1 MRILLF
7 KSFIYTMLTSFVLVG
22 LSLTPASAQGLTT
35 GGKFDTDQPLEITAD
50 SLEVQQAKQLAV
62 FQGRVLVVQGE
73 IRLKSDRLVVHY
85 TEDKAK
91 KSDEAPGIRKIDAT
105 GNVFL
110 SSPRETAKGQR
121 GVYDVENKMITLT
134 GDVTLTQGQSVL
146 KGQNM
151 TLNLETGL
159 SRIEG
164 GVSSGGT
171 SGRVRGLFVP
181 QKKKK

>member
-1 MRILLF
+1 MKTIIFKRFIAGLMISLF
-7 KSFIYTMLTSFVLVG
+7 IGGMSGRATAQSSGAG
-22 LSLTPASAQGLTT
+22 L
-35 GGKFDTDQPLEITAD
+35 DTDQPLEITAD
-50 SLEVQQAKQLAV
+50 ALEVQKAKQLAI
-62 FQGRVLVVQGE
+62 FEGRVLVVQGE
-73 IRLKSDRLVVHY
+73 LRLQSDRLIVHY
-85 TEDKAK
+85 SENSANDTNGA
-91 KSDEAPGIRKIDAT
+91 SSIRRIDAT

-110 SSPRETAKGQR
+110 SSPRETAKGSR
-121 GVYDVENKMITLT
+121 GVYDVENKLITLS

-164 GVSSGGT
+164 GVSSGGGN
-171 SGRVRGLFVP
+171 GRVRGLFVP

>member
-1 MRILLF
+1 MKASLLIRF
-7 KSFIYTMLTSFVLVG
+7 SLTVVIISAVLWPVSSIVLAQSLASGKSFG
-22 LSLTPASAQGLTT
+22 
-35 GGKFDTDQPLEITAD
+35 TDQPLEITAD
-50 SLEVQQAKQLAV
+50 ALEVQQATQLAI

-73 IRLKSDRLVVHY
+73 MRLKSDKLVVY
-85 TEDKAK
+85 YSNSENKT
-91 KSDEAPGIRKIDAT
+91 SDDTPSIRKIDAT

-121 GVYDVENKMITLT
+121 GIYDIENKMITLT
-134 GDVTLTQGQSVL
+134 GDVTLTQGQSIL

-164 GVSSGGT
+164 GVSSGDTG
-171 SGRVRGLFVP
+171 GRVRGLFVP
-181 QKKKK
+181 QKKKN

>member
-1 MRILLF
+1 MLM
-7 KSFIYTMLTSFVLVG
+7 SFFLIGM
-22 LSLTPASAQGLTT
+22 SLYPASAQGLTS

-50 SLEVQQAKQLAV
+50 ALEVQQAKQLAI
-62 FQGRVLVVQGE
+62 FEGRVLVIQGE
-73 IRLKSDRLVVHY
+73 IRLKADRLVVHY
-85 TEDKAK
+85 TNDKQANA
-91 KSDEAPGIRKIDAT
+91 DGPPGIRKIDAT

-121 GVYDVENKMITLT
+121 GIYDIENKIITLT
-134 GDVTLTQGQSVL
+134 GDVVLTQGQSVL

-164 GVSSGGT
+164 GVSSGG
-171 SGRVRGLFVP
+171 SGGRVRGLFVP
-181 QKKKK
+181 QKKK